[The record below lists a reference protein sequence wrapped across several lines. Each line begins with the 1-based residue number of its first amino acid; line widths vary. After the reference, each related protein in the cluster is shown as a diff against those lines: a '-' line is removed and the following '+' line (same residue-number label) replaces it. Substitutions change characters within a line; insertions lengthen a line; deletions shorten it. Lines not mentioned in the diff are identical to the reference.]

1 MNIENSFAVVFHLHV
16 SVSVACIFMCA
27 TLRDKLPNNKLG
39 YCLALLKGIMVH
51 FRVLTLKKTLTLLI
65 DAASFID
72 DLQSSFG
79 RRLQKEAA
87 SEEISEWQ
95 ISR

>member
-1 MNIENSFAVVFHLHV
+1 
-16 SVSVACIFMCA
+16 
-27 TLRDKLPNNKLG
+27 
-39 YCLALLKGIMVH
+39 MVH
-51 FRVLTLKKTLTLLI
+51 FRVLTLEKTLTLLI
-65 DAASFID
+65 DNDAVDSFID

-87 SEEISEWQ
+87 SEEVSEWQ